1 MRKESNSKSVVDE
14 GMKQC
19 CHCEICNRTSFE
31 YISKHN
37 ILPTVI
43 YANMPIHGTK
53 VTTYISVNLKLN
65 PKCGLIVVS

>member
-31 YISKHN
+31 YIPKHN
-37 ILPTVI
+37 IKMCSFFAHGYI
-43 YANMPIHGTK
+43 CQYANMPIHARK
-53 VTTYISVNLKLN
+53 
-65 PKCGLIVVS
+65 